1 MTTFGGTG
9 GSEGEIRKP
18 GCGVVLGVERS
29 LPEGLVASSLASRT
43 TDDRI

>member
-18 GCGVVLGVERS
+18 GCGVDLGVERS
-29 LPEGLVASSLASRT
+29 LPEGPVASLSGQSYYR
-43 TDDRI
+43 